1 MYLKQLDILG
11 FKSFANRTAVKFSP
25 GITAIVGPNGCGKT
39 NILDALRWVL
49 GEQKISL
56 LRGAKMEEV
65 IFNGTREVKPLGM
78 AEVTLNVVNNRGVL
92 PTEYNEVQVTRRL
105 FRSGDSEYLL
115 NKVPCRR
122 KDIMDLFVDTGMG
135 AHSYSVI
142 QQDMIDSVIS
152 DKAEERRFL
161 FEEAAGITKYKQRK
175 AAAMRK
181 LDATEQDL
189 LRLRDIYAEVQT
201 QVRSLNRQQ
210 KKAQRYQR
218 VLDDIKA
225 WELFLSATRLQSI
238 DQQKREFKAQLDEL
252 SARRLAHQTTVDS
265 IRAKLEADRAEQV
278 EVERTLSAISAE
290 IYELSEKAH
299 SQEREISVLIEKRS
313 GNRQLIERNE
323 NDIEALKA
331 RSQILVE
338 QIQETSH
345 QLEQQQ
351 QQRDEL
357 SERLK
362 QAEAIQGEADRQLLA
377 ARSGRDKENRELLQL
392 EGQLSSGKTEEESL
406 SRQEQELKDRQ
417 AELEREVGANK
428 ERREEL
434 QRRLAEHASR
444 QEELVRQRQGSEERR
459 TELRQMIER
468 GSAQSEELAEKISN
482 LSASLEAAQA
492 RRGLLEEMIVHY
504 EGFSSGVVAVMEK
517 REEFPGLIGTV
528 AEKFL
533 PREGYEEA
541 VEAALG
547 EMAGFV
553 ICRDRDTAERIVA
566 FLKENKKGRC
576 GILVPDTGTL
586 NPVVRRPDIDE
597 SGFVGW
603 LDQLVQVNDDL
614 KPLMQ
619 AVLARTAAFQAGAD
633 PSAIL
638 QHLPF
643 GFTAVSTDGTVYSK
657 NLISGGSEDKLP
669 LLNRRERINELDR
682 DIEQI
687 KGELTEARRR
697 RDQLTA
703 ELAGWRAESA
713 ELSGTLDELSEE
725 ISNARQETG
734 QLEAQIESAQSEQTR
749 LAKETQQ
756 NSQRLEQIRSRQY
769 TLGLDYSQLSTRK
782 DTLMSNLSEA
792 EGRLEE
798 VERQASEAAE
808 EVGRLQVQMVE
819 ARSRVD
825 QIQSKISHLKELRE
839 EISNSI
845 EAKQNEN
852 ESAATQIRQ
861 GAEKI
866 ELLEA
871 ELKQIFSERS
881 KANER
886 QTGLRAEQGDIQKRV
901 NEHEEQLQ
909 RARNDKDTVSDQTHQ
924 LEIRLNTLDS
934 ERQTLIE
941 RIDEEY
947 EIDLTSV
954 DAERPDAEISDEKA
968 REHLTQQ
975 KDKLKKFGAVNL
987 LALEEY
993 KSAVER
999 EEFLKEQL
1007 DDLTQAKDDLQS
1019 TIRQINRRAR
1029 QMFNETFAQVRQNFQ
1044 KLFVQLF
1051 TGGEADISLEEPDNP
1066 LESDIVI
1073 FARPR
1078 GKKLLSIT
1086 MMSGGERALTAIA
1099 LLFSLYLVK
1108 PSPFCILDEIDAPLD
1123 DANCRR
1129 FLNII
1134 RSFAEQTQFII
1145 ITHNKITM
1153 STADNLYGVTM
1164 EQAGISKLVAVRFA
1178 DVQKSASGE
1187 LLIVDHTPPEA
1198 LEPSDDSTEPTA
1210 DIIDVVDE
1218 EEGAEAETVT
1228 RSPAEQGRHG
1238 VIDDHG
1244 TDS

>member
-11 FKSFANRTAVKFSP
+11 FKSFANRTAIRFSP

-92 PTEYNEVQVTRRL
+92 PTEYTEVQVTRRL
-105 FRSGDSEYLL
+105 FRSGESEYLL

-189 LRLRDIYAEVQT
+189 LRLRDIYTEVVS

-210 KKAQRYQR
+210 KKAQRYQKI
-218 VLDDIKA
+218 LDDIKA
-225 WELFLSATRLQSI
+225 WELFLSSTRLRDI
-238 DQQKREFKAQLDEL
+238 ERQKRELKGQLDEL
-252 SARRLAHQTTVDS
+252 SARRLAHQTTVDT
-265 IRAKLEADRAEQV
+265 IRAKLEADRTEQV
-278 EVERTLSAISAE
+278 QLERSLSAISGE
-290 IYELSEKAH
+290 IYELSEEAH
-299 SQEREISVLIEKRS
+299 SQEREISILVEKRS

-323 NDIEALKA
+323 NDIQALEA
-331 RSQILVE
+331 RSQLIVE
-338 QIQETSH
+338 QMEETSH
-345 QLEQQQ
+345 QLERKRQEG
-351 QQRDEL
+351 DEL
-357 SERLK
+357 AGRLA
-362 QAEAIQGEADRQLLA
+362 QAEAVQGEADRSLLA
-377 ARSGRDKENRELLQL
+377 VRSGRDRENQELLQL
-392 EGQLSSGKTEEESL
+392 EGKLSSGKTEEQSL
-406 SRQEQELKDRQ
+406 ARQEQDLKDHQ
-417 AELEREVGANK
+417 SELEQEAQRNS
-428 ERREEL
+428 ERLKDL
-434 QRRLAEHASR
+434 QERLSR
-444 QEELVRQRQGSEERR
+444 HSSAQEELVRRRLESEARR
-459 TELRQMIER
+459 SELRRKIEE
-468 GSAQSEELAEKISN
+468 GSARSEELSERTSD

-492 RRGLLEEMIVHY
+492 RRCLLEEMIVHY
-504 EGFSSGVVAVMEK
+504 EGFSSGVVAVME
-517 REEFPGLIGTV
+517 RRDDFPGLIGTV

-553 ICRDRDTAERIVA
+553 LCRDRVTAERIVA
-566 FLKENKKGRC
+566 FLKEHKKGRC

-586 NPVVRRPDIDE
+586 NPVVKRPEMDQP
-597 SGFVGW
+597 GFVGW
-603 LDQLVQVNDDL
+603 LDQLVQVEDEL

-619 AVLARTAAFQAGAD
+619 AVLARTAAFEAGID
-633 PSAIL
+633 PSSIL

-669 LLNRRERINELDR
+669 LLNRRERINQLDR
-682 DIEQI
+682 DIEQMEN
-687 KGELTEARRR
+687 ELSEMRRR
-697 RDQLTA
+697 RDSLTA
-703 ELAGWRAESA
+703 ELAQWRAESA
-713 ELSGTLDELSEE
+713 ELSRKLDDLSEE

-734 QLEAQIESAQSEQTR
+734 QLQAQVESARAEQTR
-749 LAKETQQ
+749 LEKEVQQ
-756 NSQRLEQIRSRQY
+756 TGQRLEQIRSRQY
-769 TLGLDYSQLSTRK
+769 TLGLDYSELSSRK
-782 DTLMSNLSEA
+782 NTLVSNLSEA
-792 EGRLEE
+792 ECRLEV
-798 VERQASEAAE
+798 VERQAVEAAE
-808 EVGRLQVQMVE
+808 EVGRLQVRMVE
-819 ARSRVD
+819 TRSQVD
-825 QIQSKISHLKELRE
+825 QIESKISHLTELRK
-839 EISNSI
+839 EIDHSI
-845 EAKQNEN
+845 EAKKSEN
-852 ESAATQIRQ
+852 EDAAKQIRQ
-861 GAEKI
+861 SADKI
-866 ELLEA
+866 EQIEA
-871 ELKQIFSERS
+871 ALKQVFADRS

-886 QTGLRAEQGDIQKRV
+886 QTSLRAKQGEIQQRV
-901 NEHEEQLQ
+901 NQLEEQLQ
-909 RARNDKDTVSDQTHQ
+909 QARNEKDTISEKTHQ
-924 LEIRLNTLDS
+924 LEIRLNTFSS
-934 ERQTLIE
+934 ESQSLME
-941 RIDEEY
+941 RIREEY
-947 EIDLTSV
+947 DIDLSSIEP
-954 DAERPDAEISDEKA
+954 ERPDEGKTDEEA
-968 REHLTQQ
+968 REHLVRQ
-975 KDKLKKFGAVNL
+975 KEKLKKFGAVNL
-987 LALEEY
+987 LALEEH
-993 KSAVER
+993 KTAVER
-999 EEFLKEQL
+999 EEFLREQL

-1073 FARPR
+1073 MARPR

-1134 RSFAEQTQFII
+1134 RGFADQTQFII

-1164 EQAGISKLVAVRFA
+1164 EQAGISKLVAVRFT
-1178 DVQKSASGE
+1178 DVRKSASGE
-1187 LLIVDHTPPEA
+1187 LVIVDHTSPEEA
-1198 LEPSDDSTEPTA
+1198 AQADNAVDSAT
-1210 DIIDVVDE
+1210 DMIDVVADE
-1218 EEGAEAETVT
+1218 EEDEREALT
-1228 RSPAEQGRHG
+1228 RVSSADSEHG
-1238 VIDDHG
+1238 ISNDHL
-1244 TDS
+1244 TDN

>member
-11 FKSFANRTAVKFSP
+11 FKSFANRTAVRFSP

-78 AEVTLNVVNNRGVL
+78 SEVTLNVVNNRGVL
-92 PTEYNEVQVTRRL
+92 PTEYTEVQVTRRL
-105 FRSGDSEYLL
+105 FRSGESEYLL

-189 LRLRDIYAEVQT
+189 LRLRDIFAEVQT

-218 VLDDIKA
+218 ISDDIKA
-225 WELFLSATRLQSI
+225 WELFLGATRLRHI
-238 DQQKREFKAQLDEL
+238 DQQKRELRAQLDEL
-252 SARRLAHQTTVDS
+252 SGRRLAYQTTVDS
-265 IRAKLEADRAEQV
+265 VRAKLEADRTEQV
-278 EVERTLSAISAE
+278 EIERTLSAVSGE

-299 SQEREISVLIEKRS
+299 NQEREISVLIEKRS

-323 NDIEALKA
+323 NDIEALRA
-331 RSQILVE
+331 RSRILIE
-338 QIQETSH
+338 QIDETGH

-351 QQRDEL
+351 Q
-357 SERLK
+357 ERNDLAK
-362 QAEAIQGEADRQLLA
+362 RLEQAEVVQGEADRRLLG
-377 ARSGRDKENRELLQL
+377 ARSGRDKENQELLQL
-392 EGQLSSGKTEEESL
+392 EGRLSSGKTEEENL
-406 SRQEQELKDRQ
+406 ALQEGELKDHQ
-417 AELEREVGANK
+417 SELEEEVRRNS
-428 ERREEL
+428 ERRDELQARLSEHSAKHEEL
-434 QRRLAEHASR
+434 IGQRQQSESRRGELRRLI
-444 QEELVRQRQGSEERR
+444 EE
-459 TELRQMIER
+459 
-468 GSAQSEELAEKISN
+468 GSAQSEELAEKTSD

-492 RRGLLEEMIVHY
+492 RHGLLEEMIVHY
-504 EGFSSGVVAVMEK
+504 EGFSSGVVAVMER
-517 REEFPGLIGTV
+517 REDFPGLIGTV

-553 ICRDRDTAERIVA
+553 ICQDRTTAEQIVA
-566 FLKENKKGRC
+566 FLKEHKKGRC
-576 GILVPDTGTL
+576 GILVPDTGTI
-586 NPVVRRPDIDE
+586 NPVVKRPEMDQAE
-597 SGFVGW
+597 FVGW
-603 LDQLVQVNDDL
+603 LDQLVQVDDDL

-619 AVLARTAAFQAGAD
+619 AVLARTAAFEAGAD
-633 PSAIL
+633 PTSIL
-638 QHLPF
+638 QRLPY
-643 GFTAVSTDGTVYSK
+643 GFMAVSTDGTVYSK

-669 LLNRRERINELDR
+669 LLNRRERINQLDR

-687 KGELTEARRR
+687 RGELADMRRR
-697 RDQLTA
+697 RDTLTA
-703 ELAGWRAESA
+703 ELAQWRAESA
-713 ELSGTLDELSEE
+713 ELSGRLDDLSEE

-734 QLEAQIESAQSEQTR
+734 QLQAQIESAQTEQTR
-749 LAKETQQ
+749 LEKEMRQTG
-756 NSQRLEQIRSRQY
+756 QRLEQIRSRQY
-769 TLGLDYSQLSTRK
+769 TLGLDYDELASRK
-782 DTLMSNLSEA
+782 SVLVSNLSEA
-792 EGRLEE
+792 ESTLEM
-798 VERQASEAAE
+798 VERQATEASE
-808 EVGRLQVQMVE
+808 EVGRLQVSMVE

-825 QIQSKISHLKELRE
+825 QTQSKISHLKELRQ
-839 EISNSI
+839 EIDNSI
-845 EAKQNEN
+845 EAKKTENEN
-852 ESAATQIRQ
+852 ATEQIRY

-866 ELLEA
+866 EELETA
-871 ELKQIFSERS
+871 LKQIFADRN

-886 QTGLRAEQGDIQKRV
+886 QTSLRADQGEIQKRV
-901 NEHEEQLQ
+901 NQLEEQLQ
-909 RARNDKDTVSDQTHQ
+909 QARNEKDAISEKTHQ
-924 LEIRLNTLDS
+924 LEIKLNTFDS
-934 ERQTLIE
+934 EYQSLIE
-941 RIDEEY
+941 RMNEEY
-947 EIDLTSV
+947 EIDLSSIEP
-954 DAERPDAEISDEKA
+954 ERPDREMSDEEA
-968 REHLTQQ
+968 REHMARQ
-975 KDKLKKFGAVNL
+975 KEKLKKFGAVNL
-987 LALEEY
+987 LALEEF

-1073 FARPR
+1073 IARPR

-1134 RSFAEQTQFII
+1134 RGFAEQTQFIV

-1153 STADNLYGVTM
+1153 SAADNLYGVTM
-1164 EQAGISKLVAVRFA
+1164 EQAGISKLVAVRFT

-1187 LLIVDHTPPEA
+1187 LLIVDHTPPEE
-1198 LEPSDDSTEPTA
+1198 LQPPDDTVEPSAE
-1210 DIIDVVDE
+1210 IIDVVPDE
-1218 EEGAEAETVT
+1218 DETEGEAVT
-1228 RSPAEQGRHG
+1228 EVSSKSNEHG
-1238 VIDDHG
+1238 ISNDHQ
-1244 TDS
+1244 TEN